1 MKEIK
6 VKDLDCVAFGN
17 LDSRKVVYLIYPALL
32 PLSDVW
38 LKKMSD
44 TYRVSLVAI
53 YIPADGWND
62 MLTPWPEEG
71 ETPKSPSFAG
81 YAAETLRVIQ
91 EDVIP
96 QTDKALGDVKIEER
110 DLIGVSL
117 SGLFTL
123 WQWLRCDTFK
133 SIASLSGSFWYPG
146 FIEWFEKQSIP
157 PKNGKAFFLL
167 GVKEPKAW
175 VKAYRSV
182 GENTEMIVKRL
193 KASGINTIFEW
204 VPGDHTSNPLERAE
218 EAFKA
223 LS

>member
-17 LDSRKVVYLIYPALL
+17 PDARKVVYLIYPALL
-32 PLSDVW
+32 PLSDLW

-44 TYRVSLVAI
+44 TYRVSIVVV

-81 YAAETLRVIQ
+81 HASETLRVIQ

-96 QTDKALGDVKIEER
+96 QTDNALGDVKIEER